1 MKTSRPCRTSRSA
14 GPGGMRPGM
23 TASGALPAAV
33 PLRPHQDSM
42 PARAKVNTM
51 KKVRVG
57 INGFGRIGRQ
67 VFRALRQSYAD
78 RVEVVAINDLF
89 DATTNFQLLEYDS
102 VYGRAFLDA
111 QVDGQEVK
119 VGDWN
124 IHCFAERDPHQ
135 LAWGQYD
142 VDVVVESTGIFRKA
156 SQASV
161 HMDNGAKKVIITAP
175 AKEED
180 ITIVMGVNHDQ
191 YDPEKHHIVSNASC
205 TTNCLA
211 PVALV
216 LQRNFGIK
224 LGNMTTIHSYTNDQ
238 RILDMAHKDP
248 RRARAAACN
257 IIPTSTGAA
266 QAVAKVI
273 PELAGKFT
281 GYSLRVPTPTVSVV
295 DFNGILE
302 KETDTETLLAALKD
316 ASETYLTGILGY
328 NTLPLVSMDFKGDP
342 HSSILEAPYTTVQ
355 NGNLVKV
362 VAWYDNEWGYSN
374 RVCDLVCLM
383 QEKGL

>member
-1 MKTSRPCRTSRSA
+1 
-14 GPGGMRPGM
+14 
-23 TASGALPAAV
+23 
-33 PLRPHQDSM
+33 
-42 PARAKVNTM
+42 M

-180 ITIVMGVNHDQ
+180 ITIVMGVNHKD
-191 YDPEKHHIVSNASC
+191 YDPAKHHIVSNASC

-316 ASETYLTGILGY
+316 ASETYL
-328 NTLPLVSMDFKGDP
+328 KG
-342 HSSILEAPYTTVQ
+342 
-355 NGNLVKV
+355 
-362 VAWYDNEWGYSN
+362 NEWGYSN